1 MLASDEKNLTKTLAS
16 EITRFR
22 HNLIDLQR
30 DAKNRVITRETA
42 ISTIVDALVGQVK
55 RREEPHCAAK
65 ILQRQRPRH
74 LRHRFEFTVGLRAD
88 QMLEPTDELRFRES
102 QVV

>member
-1 MLASDEKNLTKTLAS
+1 M
-16 EITRFR
+16 TRFR
-22 HNLIDLQR
+22 HHLIDLER
-30 DAKNRVITRETA
+30 DTKNRVITRETA

-55 RREEPHCAAK
+55 RREEAHRSAK
-65 ILQRQRPRH
+65 ILQRQRSRH

-88 QMLEPTDELRFRES
+88 QMLEPIDELRFPES